1 MIILIYLKIEKFLFN
16 LNLTMKNSLK
26 KIRIKEIIKN
36 FFRKIGIKILF
47 EKNIKKEIT
56 YYDEEPE
63 KKIILN

>member
-1 MIILIYLKIEKFLFN
+1 
-16 LNLTMKNSLK
+16 MKNSLK